1 MKVLRTSARRSV
13 QSTVKTAATMF
24 DRLVPPVRGGVVLIY
39 HRVGRRSLLE
49 VDLPDSLFDEQ
60 MAVLGERNRV
70 CTIDDALVRLA
81 GEPSTMLDPVVVT
94 FDDGTVDFVE
104 CALPILVRH
113 QIPAVLYIAT
123 DFIERGLDFPD
134 EGKPVSWAALA
145 DALGTG
151 LVTIGSHTHTHSLLD
166 RADGHAAALELDASI
181 GMIEDRLG
189 VAASHFAYPKALRG
203 NRQAAAE
210 VRSRFVSAAVAGTR
224 PNAYGKTDPYNLAR
238 SPIQFS
244 DGMKFFSHKLAG
256 GMRVEDDVRQ
266 IANRVR
272 YVGATK

>member
-1 MKVLRTSARRSV
+1 MKVVRTSARRSV

-24 DRLVPPVRGGVVLIY
+24 DRLMPPVRGGVVLIY

-49 VDLPDSLFDEQ
+49 VDLPDALFDEQ
-60 MAVLGERNRV
+60 MSALGECNRV
-70 CTIDDALVRLA
+70 CTLDEALVRLA
-81 GEPSTMLDPVVVT
+81 REPSAVLDPVVVT

-145 DALGTG
+145 DAMGTG

-166 RADGHAAALELDASI
+166 RADGHTAALELDASI
-181 GMIEDRLG
+181 RMIEDRLG
-189 VAASHFAYPKALRG
+189 VAANHFAYPKALRG

-210 VRSRFVSAAVAGTR
+210 VRSRFVSAPT
-224 PNAYGKTDPYNLAR
+224 
-238 SPIQFS
+238 F
-244 DGMKFFSHKLAG
+244 
-256 GMRVEDDVRQ
+256 
-266 IANRVR
+266 
-272 YVGATK
+272 